1 MQRNI
6 FVLRNSATAA
16 RHADAFWRRHLD
28 MGIAAFELG
37 GLALLSYAFGTP
49 HGPHR
54 AALEI
59 LTGALMASWIV
70 VFAPLGRWAVT
81 TEWRRVFFLV
91 WSLST
96 LAAIAAPVALDGG
109 GKSPLGVL
117 LVLPVLVAALVY
129 PPLEVGIMALLAE
142 LLFVSVVLA
151 EPGPGASRSLVT
163 ALMLALTGAVSL
175 MASVNRFVQERTRSR
190 LEARLQ
196 QLANRDGLTGCLTYR
211 AFREALQ
218 SEAARAI
225 RYRHPFSLVLADLDS
240 FKAINDTYGHDVGD
254 EVVRGVAGA
263 IRAGARV
270 PDVVGRIG
278 GDEFAILLPETSSVR
293 AEQVAHRLQAHVRNC
308 ELPVA
313 VTVSYG
319 TATWLG
325 PGDSLADVIRR
336 ADQALYAAKHAGRDR
351 LGVWQHAG
359 SLA

>member
-1 MQRNI
+1 MRRDISAMGNI
-6 FVLRNSATAA
+6 RAA
-16 RHADAFWRRHLD
+16 VRHTDAFWRRHLD
-28 MGIAAFELG
+28 MGVAAFELG
-37 GLALLSYAFGTP
+37 GLALLSYAFLTP

-54 AALEI
+54 ASLEI
-59 LTGALMASWIV
+59 LTGALMASWLV
-70 VFAPLGRWAVT
+70 VFVPLGRWAVT
-81 TEWRRVFFLV
+81 TEWRRPFFLI

-109 GKSPLGVL
+109 AKSPLGPL
-117 LVLPVLVAALVY
+117 LVLPVLFAAIVY
-129 PPLEVGIMALLAE
+129 PPLEVGVMALLSE
-142 LLFVSVVLA
+142 ILFVSVVLA
-151 EPGPGASRSLVT
+151 EPGRGASRSLVT
-163 ALMLALTGAVSL
+163 ALMLALAGGISL
-175 MASVNRFVQERTRSR
+175 MASVNRYVQERTRSR
-190 LEARLQ
+190 LSGRLH
-196 QLANRDGLTGCLTYR
+196 QLATRDGLTGCLTYR
-211 AFREALQ
+211 AFHEAL
-218 SEAARAI
+218 EAEATRAV
-225 RYRHPFSLVLADLDS
+225 RYRHPFSVVIADLDS

-254 EVVRGVAGA
+254 HVVREVAGA
-263 IRAGARV
+263 MRAGARA

-308 ELPVA
+308 ALPVS

-325 PGDSLADVIRR
+325 PGDNLEDVIRR